1 MLTPLDE
8 RSPRSL
14 STRALI
20 GEIIAK
26 ASLLVKTE
34 VELAKAEI
42 REDLRA
48 ELGMAKALGIAA
60 VLALLAL
67 NAFVVAGILALAA
80 VLPGWAAGLIV
91 GGALLAVAAVLGFI
105 GWRRHVAK
113 PLDVTRRSLKE
124 DLRWMKE
131 RAA

>member
-1 MLTPLDE
+1 MLTPSDE

-20 GEIIAK
+20 GEILAK
-26 ASLLVKTE
+26 ASLLVKKE
-34 VELAKAEI
+34 VELARAEI
-42 REDLRA
+42 REDLSA

-60 VLALLAL
+60 ILALLAV

-91 GGALLAVAAVLGFI
+91 GGALLTLAAVVGLI
-105 GWRRHVAK
+105 GWRRRVAE
-113 PLDVTRRSLKE
+113 PLDVTRQSLKE
-124 DLRWMKE
+124 DLQWMKE